1 MNNLLAW
8 RAVQNE
14 NKPLPLPPLPRNSQI
29 DLREL
34 RCVQNHL
41 GGVSKW
47 YEIQNDGLAQRL
59 FSEHCNSIPRPVA
72 IPGGNWIHCT
82 RWCLSWLAKKLV
94 FEFYKPTY
102 KLHYLNILFILQKM
116 PDNYI
121 RIWTNLFPTFYV
133 LFVGKNTSCNQPAH
147 HSKQHPT
154 SVQSREVP
162 KSSVWHGLYHL
173 ESCWAYPPGQTRSYC
188 WRI

>member
-1 MNNLLAW
+1 MVFIFSINHPQMVVVYGIGFTTLYLSCSRWIICWLDEQCKMRTNLC
-8 RAVQNE
+8 
-14 NKPLPLPPLPRNSQI
+14 
-29 DLREL
+29 
-34 RCVQNHL
+34 RCRLCPETVKSTCVNWDVFRTMW
-41 GGVSKW
+41 GVSKW

-121 RIWTNLFPTFYV
+121 RIWTNWFPTFYV
-133 LFVGKNTSCNQPAH
+133 LFVG
-147 HSKQHPT
+147 
-154 SVQSREVP
+154 
-162 KSSVWHGLYHL
+162 
-173 ESCWAYPPGQTRSYC
+173 
-188 WRI
+188 